1 MPNLPRLQ
9 RVVILLLAGVLAGSP
24 PALSATDPL
33 ILEDVVARG
42 FDVAVSITPADLQLE
57 IVGADLRFMSRG
69 TLRGTAR
76 VALEITAEQPVSR
89 VRMELSSALAVR
101 AVRCE
106 GVKATFTRAGAQ
118 LVLTFDPALPPR
130 TRQSVTIEYDGQP
143 LYLYN
148 EFVLLH
154 TSALYP
160 VLVSPFGD
168 YSANM
173 GRVTMQ
179 ATAPPGFAVVSTG
192 RQVSSEGNVVRWDSE
207 VEVPWVALAGGR
219 RHRRVERTAGGVRL
233 QIYTIPGEERNL
245 DKLAGYTGQ
254 AVEFY
259 GRLLYPFPYTELK
272 VVSLIV
278 VGGGIGYPAM
288 LLIDDRAFKG
298 TMPGALNRDS
308 WLFQLMAHEAAHSYV
323 PGRTVPK
330 GVGFIWLSEGFA
342 EYLALMATEAVMGP
356 EAFARELQEER
367 DDYAVIA
374 GTPDDRP
381 IAVFT
386 FANYGPRASRRVI
399 YSKGSLVLHML
410 RFVVG
415 DDAFRRTL
423 AAFFQRTRGR
433 AARVDEF
440 REVAEEVSGAR
451 LDWFFDQWI
460 SQAVLPDYIVASAS
474 TARTEEGEFRT
485 TATIRNTGTGV
496 MPVEVAFGAGEGRV
510 VRRVEVPSRGEAA
523 VVVTTPAAVREVEV
537 DPGKWLIQSN
547 YKNDRFEIR

>member
-1 MPNLPRLQ
+1 MGILARARKALILALAVLLIGLPPSL
-9 RVVILLLAGVLAGSP
+9 
-24 PALSATDPL
+24 PAADE
-33 ILEDVVARG
+33 IVLEDVVARG
-42 FDVAVSITPADLQLE
+42 FEVAVSITPVDLSLE
-57 IVGADLRFMSRG
+57 MVGGDLRFLSRG

-89 VRMELSSALAVR
+89 VRMELSSALTVR
-101 AVRCE
+101 SVQAE
-106 GVKATFTRAGAQ
+106 GARVTFTRTGSQ
-118 LVLTFDPALPPR
+118 LLLTLDPALAPKA
-130 TRQSVTIEYDGQP
+130 RQTVTIEYDGQP

-154 TSALYP
+154 TGALYP

-173 GRVTMQ
+173 GRVSIQ
-179 ATAPPGFAVVSTG
+179 VTAPTGFAAVSTG
-192 RQVSSEGNVVRWDSE
+192 RQVSAEGNVVRWDSE

-219 RHRRVERTAGGVRL
+219 RHRRVDRTAGGVRM
-233 QIYTIPGEERNL
+233 QIYVIPGEERNL

-254 AVEFY
+254 AVEFF
-259 GRLLYPFPYTELK
+259 GRLLYPFPYAELK

-288 LLIDDRAFKG
+288 LLIDDRAFSG

-308 WLFQLMAHEAAHSYV
+308 WLFLLMAHEAAHSYV
-323 PGRTVPK
+323 PSRTVPK

-342 EYLALMATEAVMGP
+342 EYLALMAVEAVMGP

-374 GTPDDRP
+374 GKPEDRS
-381 IAVFT
+381 IASFT

-410 RFVVG
+410 RFVIG
-415 DDAFRRTL
+415 DDAFRRSL

-440 REVAEEVSGAR
+440 RAVAEEISGAK

-460 SQAVLPDYIVASAS
+460 SQVVLPDYVVASAS
-474 TARTEEGEFRT
+474 TTRTDEGEFRT
-485 TATIRNTGTGV
+485 TATIRNTGTGT
-496 MPVEVAFGAGEGRV
+496 MPAEVAFGSGEGRV
-510 VRRVEVPSRGEAA
+510 VRRVEVPGGGEIA
-523 VVVTTPAAVREVEV
+523 VAVTTPATIKEVEV

>member
-1 MPNLPRLQ
+1 MTNLPHLKRA
-9 RVVILLLAGVLAGSP
+9 VILLLAGVLAGSS
-24 PALSATDPL
+24 PALSATDQ
-33 ILEDVVARG
+33 IVLEDVVARG
-42 FDVAVSITPADLQLE
+42 FDVAVSITPVDLRLE
-57 IVGADLRFMSRG
+57 MVGADLRFLSRG
-69 TLRGTAR
+69 TLRATAR

-89 VRMELSSALAVR
+89 VRMELSSALTVRLVR
-101 AVRCE
+101 AE
-106 GVKATFTRAGAQ
+106 GAGVTFTRTGSQ
-118 LVLTFDPALPPR
+118 LLLTFDPALPPKA
-130 TRQSVTIEYDGQP
+130 RQTVTIEYDGQP

-160 VLVSPFGD
+160 VVVSPFGD
-168 YSANM
+168 HSANM
-173 GRVTMQ
+173 GRVSITV
-179 ATAPPGFAVVSTG
+179 TAPAGFTAVSTG
-192 RQVSSEGNVVRWDSE
+192 RQASSEGNVVRWDSE
-207 VEVPWVALAGGR
+207 VDVPWVALAGGL
-219 RHRRVERTAGGVRL
+219 RHRRVERTSGGVRL
-233 QIYTIPGEERNL
+233 HIYTIPGEERNL

-254 AVEFY
+254 AVEFF
-259 GRLLYPFPYTELK
+259 GRLLYPFPHTELK
-272 VVSLIV
+272 VVSLVV

-308 WLFQLMAHEAAHSYV
+308 WLFSLMAHEAAHSYV

-342 EYLALMATEAVMGP
+342 EYLALMAVEAVMGP

-374 GTPDDRP
+374 GTPDDRA

-415 DDAFRRTL
+415 DDAFRRSL

-440 REVAEEVSGAR
+440 REVVEEISGAK

-460 SQAVLPDYIVASAS
+460 SQVVLPDYVVASAS
-474 TARTEEGEFRT
+474 TTRTDEGEFRT
-485 TATIRNTGTGV
+485 TATIRNTGTGT

-510 VRRVEVPSRGEAA
+510 VRRVEVPGRGEVTVTA
-523 VVVTTPAAVREVEV
+523 TTPAAIKEVEV
-537 DPGKWLIQSN
+537 DPGKRLIQSN
-547 YKNDRFEIR
+547 YE